1 MPRPRTTTS
10 SRSGSSRNAQ
20 PVVIAGGGIGGLAA
34 ALALARKGFRS
45 LVLEQAP
52 QFGEIGAGIQLAP
65 NAWHALDALGVGG
78 LVKKEAVFIER
89 LLMMDGVS
97 GERVIDIPLDERFA
111 HRFGN
116 PYAVTHRADIH
127 GSLLDGCKAQPEL
140 IELRTSTRVEGFH
153 ADDEKVL
160 VNTASGETVEG
171 AALVG
176 ADGGRSVI
184 RERIVGDKLALIT
197 GHMCYRGG
205 LDAGD
210 VPKDLRWAAATLWA
224 AHNTHIVHYPLRGWK
239 LFNLVATVIGKHT
252 SGGHN
257 ELARPD
263 EVLPLFSHYCDKPL
277 KLMRTPKE
285 FRRWMLLHREPVD
298 NWTRGRVTLLGDAA
312 HFMLQYMAQ
321 GAAMAMEDA
330 VCLGACADAADGDFE
345 KSFLDYQKQRLIRA
359 TRVQVSANKLVG
371 MIFHVPDGL
380 EREVRNDIY
389 RGRTAERY
397 YDALEW
403 VFSTPDYVREFKA
416 AGESKGAGRNVRAP
430 AGRNGSRPPSA
441 PRKAASRARARSTGS
456 RARAAR

>member
-45 LVLEQAP
+45 IGLEQAA
-52 QFGEIGAGIQLAP
+52 QFGELGAGIQIAP

-89 LLMMDGVS
+89 LLMFDGVS
-97 GERVIDIPLDERFA
+97 GENIIDIPLDKRFA
-111 HRFGN
+111 KRFGN

-127 GSLLDGCKAQPEL
+127 GSLLDGCKAEPEL
-140 IELRTSTRVEGFH
+140 IQLRTDTKVVGFEAH
-153 ADDEKVL
+153 DNEVL
-160 VNTASGETVEG
+160 VKTAKNEDIKGT
-171 AALVG
+171 ALIG

-197 GHMCYRGG
+197 GHMCYRAV
-205 LDAGD
+205 LQADE
-210 VPKDLRWAAATLWA
+210 VPKDLRFAAATLWA
-224 AHNTHIVHYPLRGWK
+224 AHNAHIVHYPLRGWK
-239 LFNLVATVIGKHT
+239 LFNLVATIIGKHT

-257 ELARPD
+257 ELAMPD
-263 EVLPLFSHYCDKPL
+263 EVLPFFAHYCDQPL
-277 KLMRTPKE
+277 TLMRTPRE
-285 FRRWMLLHREPVD
+285 YRRWMLLHREPVD

-330 VCLGACADAADGDFE
+330 VCLGACADAFDGEFE
-345 KSFLDYQKQRLIRA
+345 KVFQEYQKRRIVRA
-359 TRVQVSANKLVG
+359 SRVQVSANHLVG

-380 EREVRNDIY
+380 EREIRNDIY
-389 RGRTAERY
+389 RGRNAERY
-397 YDALEW
+397 FDALEW
-403 VFSTPDYVREFKA
+403 LFTAPDYVRSF
-416 AGESKGAGRNVRAP
+416 R
-430 AGRNGSRPPSA
+430 
-441 PRKAASRARARSTGS
+441 
-456 RARAAR
+456 